1 MLNKSMTRLLL
12 GFGASLLF
20 ASAGGALAQTEQQKL
35 VDRADK
41 TLSNFLRDPD
51 MTWLQQNIGRAK
63 AVMIAPEVVKAGFIF
78 GGSGGRAV
86 TVARDEK
93 TGKWAGPAFYTLA
106 TASVGFQAGVSV
118 SEVVTLVMT
127 EKGLNSLLAP
137 SVKLGGDA
145 SVAAG
150 PIGAGAKSDVVADF
164 VSFSRAKGLYGGLNL
179 DGTVIAISNEWN
191 EAYYNKKGILPPDII
206 VRMTARNKGG
216 DKLVTDVCTGPGDA
230 IARAGFRNRAC
241 AEGPARDVRRQE
253 TWVSL
258 RDFRPCLVPW
268 SRIRS
273 AAHSRRP
280 LRWRRRRTSHKR
292 PTTTGA
298 WS

>member
-1 MLNKSMTRLLL
+1 MSDKRMSYFTLPLSALLIFV
-12 GFGASLLF
+12 GVSTA
-20 ASAGGALAQTEQQKL
+20 ALAQSEQQQL

-41 TLSNFLRDPD
+41 TLSNFLRDSD

-63 AVMIAPEVVKAGFIF
+63 AVMVAPEVVKAGFIF

-86 TVARDEK
+86 TLARDEK

-150 PIGAGAKSDVVADF
+150 PIGAGAKADVVADF

-191 EAYYNKKGILPPDII
+191 EAYYNKKGILPPDIL

-216 DKLVTDVCTGPGDA
+216 DKLVTSVT
-230 IARAGFRNRAC
+230 RAG
-241 AEGPARDVRRQE
+241 G
-253 TWVSL
+253 
-258 RDFRPCLVPW
+258 
-268 SRIRS
+268 
-273 AAHSRRP
+273 
-280 LRWRRRRTSHKR
+280 KK
-292 PTTTGA
+292 
-298 WS
+298 

>member
-1 MLNKSMTRLLL
+1 MSNKRMSYFARGLSALLVFV
-12 GFGASLLF
+12 GVSTA
-20 ASAGGALAQTEQQKL
+20 ALAQSEQQKL

-63 AVMIAPEVVKAGFIF
+63 AVMVAPEVVKAGFIF

-86 TVARDEK
+86 TLARDEK

-191 EAYYNKKGILPPDII
+191 EAYYNKKGILPPDIL

-216 DKLVTDVCTGPGDA
+216 DKLVTDIT
-230 IARAGFRNRAC
+230 RAAG
-241 AEGPARDVRRQE
+241 
-253 TWVSL
+253 
-258 RDFRPCLVPW
+258 
-268 SRIRS
+268 
-273 AAHSRRP
+273 
-280 LRWRRRRTSHKR
+280 KK
-292 PTTTGA
+292 
-298 WS
+298 

>member
-1 MLNKSMTRLLL
+1 MTRLLL
-12 GFGASLLF
+12 VIGASLLF
-20 ASAGGALAQTEQQKL
+20 ASAGGALAQSEQQTL

-51 MTWLQQNIGRAK
+51 MTWLQRNIGRAK
-63 AVMIAPEVVKAGFIF
+63 AVIIAPEVVKAGFIF

-93 TGKWAGPAFYTLA
+93 TGKWAGPAFYTMA

-191 EAYYNKKGILPPDII
+191 ETYYNKKGILPPDILI
-206 VRMTARNKGG
+206 RMSTRSKGG
-216 DKLVTDVCTGPGDA
+216 DKLLTDVT
-230 IARAGFRNRAC
+230 RAAG
-241 AEGPARDVRRQE
+241 
-253 TWVSL
+253 
-258 RDFRPCLVPW
+258 
-268 SRIRS
+268 
-273 AAHSRRP
+273 
-280 LRWRRRRTSHKR
+280 KK
-292 PTTTGA
+292 
-298 WS
+298 

>member
-1 MLNKSMTRLLL
+1 MSNKQVTYLARGFCALLVL
-12 GFGASLLF
+12 
-20 ASAGGALAQTEQQKL
+20 AGVSTAALAQSEQQTL
-35 VDRADK
+35 VDSADR

-63 AVMIAPEVVKAGFIF
+63 AVMIAPQVVKAGFIF
-78 GGSGGRAV
+78 GGSGGRSV
-86 TVARDEK
+86 MLARDAK

-106 TASVGFQAGVSV
+106 TASVGFQAGVEV

-127 EKGLNSLLAP
+127 EKGLNSLMAP

-191 EAYYNKKGILPPDII
+191 EAYYNKKGVLPPDIVI
-206 VRMTARNKGG
+206 RMSARNKGA
-216 DKLVTDVCTGPGDA
+216 DKLLADV
-230 IARAGFRNRAC
+230 ARAAGN
-241 AEGPARDVRRQE
+241 
-253 TWVSL
+253 
-258 RDFRPCLVPW
+258 
-268 SRIRS
+268 
-273 AAHSRRP
+273 
-280 LRWRRRRTSHKR
+280 K
-292 PTTTGA
+292 
-298 WS
+298 

>member
-1 MLNKSMTRLLL
+1 MLVFVGVST
-12 GFGASLLF
+12 A
-20 ASAGGALAQTEQQKL
+20 ALAQSEQQKL

-63 AVMIAPEVVKAGFIF
+63 AVMVAPEVVKAGFIF

-86 TVARDEK
+86 TLARDEK
-93 TGKWAGPAFYTLA
+93 SGKWAGPAFYTLA

-150 PIGAGAKSDVVADF
+150 PIGAGAKADVVADF

-216 DKLVTDVCTGPGDA
+216 DKLVTDVT
-230 IARAGFRNRAC
+230 RAG
-241 AEGPARDVRRQE
+241 G
-253 TWVSL
+253 
-258 RDFRPCLVPW
+258 
-268 SRIRS
+268 
-273 AAHSRRP
+273 
-280 LRWRRRRTSHKR
+280 KK
-292 PTTTGA
+292 
-298 WS
+298 

>member
-1 MLNKSMTRLLL
+1 MTRLVL
-12 GFGASLLF
+12 GFSASLLLV
-20 ASAGGALAQTEQQKL
+20 SAGGALAQSEQQKL

-63 AVMIAPEVVKAGFIF
+63 AVMIAPEIVKAGFIF
-78 GGSGGRAV
+78 GGSGGHAV
-86 TVARDEK
+86 TLARDEK
-93 TGKWAGPAFYTLA
+93 TGKWAGPAFYTMA

-150 PIGAGAKSDVVADF
+150 PIGAGAKSDIVADF

-179 DGTVIAISNEWN
+179 DGTVIAIANEWN
-191 EAYYNKKGILPPDII
+191 ETYYNKKGVLPPDIL

-216 DKLVTDVCTGPGDA
+216 DKLLTDVS
-230 IARAGFRNRAC
+230 RAAG
-241 AEGPARDVRRQE
+241 
-253 TWVSL
+253 
-258 RDFRPCLVPW
+258 
-268 SRIRS
+268 
-273 AAHSRRP
+273 
-280 LRWRRRRTSHKR
+280 KKK
-292 PTTTGA
+292 
-298 WS
+298 

>member
-1 MLNKSMTRLLL
+1 MSNKQVTYLARGFCALLVL
-12 GFGASLLF
+12 
-20 ASAGGALAQTEQQKL
+20 AGVSTAALAQSEQQTL
-35 VDRADK
+35 VDSADR

-63 AVMIAPEVVKAGFIF
+63 AVMIAPQVVKAGFIF
-78 GGSGGRAV
+78 GGSGGRSV
-86 TVARDEK
+86 MLARDAK

-106 TASVGFQAGVSV
+106 TASVGFQAGVEV

-127 EKGLNSLLAP
+127 EKGLNSLMAP

-191 EAYYNKKGILPPDII
+191 EAYYNKKGVLPPDIVI
-206 VRMTARNKGG
+206 RMSARNKGA
-216 DKLVTDVCTGPGDA
+216 DKLLADV
-230 IARAGFRNRAC
+230 ARAAG
-241 AEGPARDVRRQE
+241 
-253 TWVSL
+253 
-258 RDFRPCLVPW
+258 
-268 SRIRS
+268 
-273 AAHSRRP
+273 
-280 LRWRRRRTSHKR
+280 KK
-292 PTTTGA
+292 
-298 WS
+298 

>member
-1 MLNKSMTRLLL
+1 MSDKRMSYFTLPLGALLIFV
-12 GFGASLLF
+12 GVSTA
-20 ASAGGALAQTEQQKL
+20 ALAQSEQQKL

-63 AVMIAPEVVKAGFIF
+63 AIMVAPEVVKAGFIF

-86 TVARDEK
+86 TLARDEK

-150 PIGAGAKSDVVADF
+150 PIGAGAKADVVADF

-191 EAYYNKKGILPPDII
+191 EAYYNKKGILPPDIL

-216 DKLVTDVCTGPGDA
+216 DKLITDAT
-230 IARAGFRNRAC
+230 RAG
-241 AEGPARDVRRQE
+241 G
-253 TWVSL
+253 
-258 RDFRPCLVPW
+258 
-268 SRIRS
+268 
-273 AAHSRRP
+273 
-280 LRWRRRRTSHKR
+280 KK
-292 PTTTGA
+292 
-298 WS
+298 

>member
-1 MLNKSMTRLLL
+1 MSNKRMSYLARGLSALLVL
-12 GFGASLLF
+12 VGVSTA
-20 ASAGGALAQTEQQKL
+20 ALAQSEQQKL
-35 VDRADK
+35 VDAADR
-41 TLSNFLRDPD
+41 TLSHFLRDPD

-86 TVARDEK
+86 TVARDAK

-127 EKGLNSLLAP
+127 EKGLNSLMAP

-150 PIGAGAKSDVVADF
+150 PVGAGAKSDVVADF

-179 DGTVIAISNEWN
+179 DGTVIAISNDWN
-191 EAYYNKKGILPPDII
+191 EIYYNKKGILPPDILI
-206 VRMTARNKGG
+206 RMSAHNKGG
-216 DKLVTDVCTGPGDA
+216 DKLLADV
-230 IARAGFRNRAC
+230 ARAAG
-241 AEGPARDVRRQE
+241 
-253 TWVSL
+253 
-258 RDFRPCLVPW
+258 
-268 SRIRS
+268 
-273 AAHSRRP
+273 
-280 LRWRRRRTSHKR
+280 KK
-292 PTTTGA
+292 
-298 WS
+298 

>member
-1 MLNKSMTRLLL
+1 MSDKRMSYFALPLSALLVFV
-12 GFGASLLF
+12 GVSTA
-20 ASAGGALAQTEQQKL
+20 ALAQGEQQKL

-63 AVMIAPEVVKAGFIF
+63 AVMVAPEVVKAGFIF

-86 TVARDEK
+86 TLARDEK
-93 TGKWAGPAFYTLA
+93 SGKWAGPAFYTLA

-150 PIGAGAKSDVVADF
+150 PIGAGAKADVVADF

-191 EAYYNKKGILPPDII
+191 EAYYNKKGILPPDIL

-216 DKLVTDVCTGPGDA
+216 DKLVTDVT
-230 IARAGFRNRAC
+230 RAG
-241 AEGPARDVRRQE
+241 G
-253 TWVSL
+253 
-258 RDFRPCLVPW
+258 
-268 SRIRS
+268 
-273 AAHSRRP
+273 
-280 LRWRRRRTSHKR
+280 KK
-292 PTTTGA
+292 
-298 WS
+298 

>member
-20 ASAGGALAQTEQQKL
+20 ASAAGALAQSEQQRL
-35 VDRADK
+35 VDRADT

-63 AVMIAPEVVKAGFIF
+63 AVMVAPEVVKAGFIF

-150 PIGAGAKSDVVADF
+150 PIGAGAKSDVVVDF

-191 EAYYNKKGILPPDII
+191 EAYYNKKGILPPDIL

-216 DKLVTDVCTGPGDA
+216 DKLVTDVT
-230 IARAGFRNRAC
+230 RAG
-241 AEGPARDVRRQE
+241 G
-253 TWVSL
+253 
-258 RDFRPCLVPW
+258 
-268 SRIRS
+268 
-273 AAHSRRP
+273 
-280 LRWRRRRTSHKR
+280 KK
-292 PTTTGA
+292 
-298 WS
+298 